1 MGLNGNDLVLFRP
14 GPKDM
19 LAVFFYTL
27 IMILAHA
34 VIQEFILDVSI
45 LDKGKSIASQIISNK
60 SHFITVTVWELGPI
74 YILFQ
79 LVLTTSASSHCQPES
94 CHEETICLC

>member
-45 LDKGKSIASQIISNK
+45 LDKGKSNFSQT
-60 SHFITVTVWELGPI
+60 F
-74 YILFQ
+74 
-79 LVLTTSASSHCQPES
+79 TS
-94 CHEETICLC
+94 

>member
-1 MGLNGNDLVLFRP
+1 MGVNGNDLVLFRP

-34 VIQEFILDVSI
+34 IIQEFVLDVS
-45 LDKGKSIASQIISNK
+45 
-60 SHFITVTVWELGPI
+60 
-74 YILFQ
+74 
-79 LVLTTSASSHCQPES
+79 
-94 CHEETICLC
+94 